1 MTDYQTMMRDA
12 AGPTAGPLKEE
23 VEKCEKALAEVKERI
38 AATEKDIGRKQDAL
52 ERHRA
57 SSTEKLASSTSA
69 FQEWQGRLR
78 RIEREL
84 ASAKEAL
91 DLLRREV
98 EPKARQDREAA
109 RKGLR
114 GALVVACHKARAEAE
129 RLMGQAFADAVAE
142 HDEFL
147 AARAD
152 LFHEFDVSPERDDPP
167 VIRSDRLGGHA
178 LHKKLTGPNWLT
190 LTPPPKP

>member
-1 MTDYQTMMRDA
+1 MTNYLEMMQDT

-38 AATEKDIGRKQDAL
+38 AATEKDIERKTAAL

-84 ASAKEAL
+84 GSAREAL

-98 EPKARQDREAA
+98 EPKARADREAA

-114 GALVVACHKARAEAE
+114 GALTAACHKARGEAE
-129 RLMGQAFADAVAE
+129 RLMGQAFGDAVVE
-142 HDEFL
+142 HDGFF
-147 AARAD
+147 AARAA
-152 LFHEFDVSPERDDPP
+152 LFREYEVSTARDEPP